1 MSIAMV
7 IPEEMRKKYLER
19 RQRDF
24 KLLESSLADGDLSE
38 FLKLGHQLKG
48 NAATFGYEE
57 LAELGRRME
66 VAGESK
72 DRATAE
78 SCLEEYRK
86 WLFLHPAQ
94 PSGSAE

>member
-7 IPEEMRKKYLER
+7 IPEEMRKRYLER
-19 RQRDF
+19 RERDF
-24 KLLESSLADGDLSE
+24 KVLEKSLAHGDLSE
-38 FLKLGHQLKG
+38 FLNLGHQLKG

-57 LAELGRRME
+57 LAEVGKRME

-86 WLFLHPAQ
+86 WLSLHLPGA
-94 PSGSAE
+94 AK